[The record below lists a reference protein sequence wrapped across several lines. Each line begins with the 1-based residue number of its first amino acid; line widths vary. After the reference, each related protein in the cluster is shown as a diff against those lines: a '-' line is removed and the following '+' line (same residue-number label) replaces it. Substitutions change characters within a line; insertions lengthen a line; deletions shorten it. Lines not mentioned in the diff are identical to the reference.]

1 MKTVKCNVCKAEL
14 SSKRVLVIHLQ
25 NVHKNT
31 ALFSCEVCDKPFF
44 SKKGLKKHRR
54 NHKRS
59 DPAEQDVETNSTIN
73 DAEMRANLDSGENTQ
88 LDETNSDRSLFVA
101 HQNDAGIEVLQNVI
115 FVNTVE
121 PGQDVTTEGSD
132 KSCINNQIELN
143 FEDY

>member
-1 MKTVKCNVCKAEL
+1 MNIPSFYFEIINSIFIT
-14 SSKRVLVIHLQ
+14 
-25 NVHKNT
+25 
-31 ALFSCEVCDKPFF
+31 
-44 SKKGLKKHRR
+44 KKGLKKHRR

-101 HQNDAGIEVLQNVI
+101 LQNDAGIEVLQNVI

-132 KSCINNQIELN
+132 KSCINNQIEVN